1 MSKFLNLKIIKNWLH
16 YLYQKIAFVLIFLLS
31 CGIIVGIFGALDLSN
46 NLIQVQAFYNAK
58 LLANSLNISRMHY
71 SKSAVKRLKNITS
84 VQAIPNYEEVENA
97 IPNPATFAIEL
108 GDLISKNELGLNIRL
123 YSNYPFP
130 NREKTGGI
138 RNSFERDAIA
148 YLEENPNQEFFRQEK
163 ENNRSMFYYAKAV
176 IMEPSCI
183 ECHNT
188 LVSSPKKDWKVGD
201 VRGAISISRPLDT
214 LMLLSSQGLTRI
226 LLSLLIILSLI
237 LLGILFI
244 LSRLGYLNQE
254 LKEKVKE
261 QTAELEALSIT
272 DELTQIYNRR
282 HFNHTLNQE
291 WNRSQRENKSLS
303 LILGD
308 VDYFKKY
315 NDTYGHQAG
324 DNCLITI
331 ATIMKNVA
339 RRGGDFVARYGG
351 EEFVIILPNT
361 NSQEAIEFAKKLRN
375 KLNQANLQHESSL
388 VKNQV
393 TISLGIATMIP
404 HKNMI
409 PEELIKLADNALYE
423 AKEKGRNCYVSKEN
437 NPIE

>member
-1 MSKFLNLKIIKNWLH
+1 MSKFLNLKFIKNWLH

-31 CGIIVGIFGALDLSN
+31 CGIIVGIIGALDLSN

-58 LLANSLNISRMHY
+58 LLANSLNLSRMHY
-71 SKSAVKRLKNITS
+71 SKNAVKRLNNIPS
-84 VQAIPNYEEVENA
+84 VKAIPNYKEVENA

-108 GDLISKNELGLNIRL
+108 GNLISQNEIGVNIRL

-130 NREKTGGI
+130 NREKTGGVK
-138 RNSFERDAIA
+138 NNFEREALA
-148 YLEENPNQEFFRQEK
+148 YLEKNPNQEFFRKEE

-176 IMEPSCI
+176 IMEPSCV

-188 LVSSPKKDWKVGD
+188 LASSPKKDWQVGD

-282 HFNHTLNQE
+282 HFNNTLSQE
-291 WNRSQRENKSLS
+291 WNRSKREQKSLS
-303 LILGD
+303 LILVD

-324 DNCLITI
+324 DSCLITI

-339 RRGGDFVARYGG
+339 QRAGDFVARYGG

-361 NSQEAIEFAKKLRN
+361 NSQQAIEFVKILRN
-375 KLNQANLQHESSL
+375 KLNEANLRHKSSL

-393 TISLGIATMIP
+393 TISLGIATVIP
-404 HKNMI
+404 QKNMT

-423 AKEKGRNCYVSKEN
+423 AKEKGRNCYIAKEYT
-437 NPIE
+437 